1 MGGFTMKSR
10 LLKGI
15 SCLLACVMLLEATL
29 LYFTKDVYSNEN
41 VIALK
46 KEAVKWIEDSQNE
59 DGSWGKSLG
68 IYNTAE
74 VLKYTGKQNLSG
86 DVREKAVKYLDT
98 AYENNND
105 DLYRKNSI
113 NEITTEDKIKKIIKM
128 QNNDGSFS
136 VSDEYKGDIFDT
148 LLALEA
154 MLSSELMNKKSMEK
168 AVLFVLSNQKE
179 DGSFSYT
186 GKKDGGVYITAYAAF
201 ILKKYIS
208 ENGGKESEKLAL
220 NRANEYLVSKEN
232 EIIGN
237 DEESL
242 MNLLMITIA
251 LTEIDANRTLQRI
264 EKAGK
269 EIKQDGSL
277 NQDECLTAM
286 FVYAIDE
293 YLTFVRDES
302 VISGPQITGIA
313 INSDEN
319 ITAYTDIK
327 VVPEIIG
334 INDEKH
340 EVSVCMGNEST
351 AYVKGTETDDGY
363 VINTKNL
370 EPGEYYI
377 VTMVTD
383 KESGQVLAIK
393 RKQVEIS
400 EGIKIFK
407 SVLNY
412 SPKAVSVN
420 TKKEIKFKL
429 KAEMGTN
436 TDTDID
442 ININVENQNGENV
455 YKDNHSIEAGT
466 NTKYI
471 ECNDFSFISQANTA
485 DLYTVTVRYKNK
497 NTVIKTDRALIKVF
511 DEENENRIDIKYEA
525 DKDEINDDDTH
536 VNVKFNMQGIGLSEN
551 IKRRPMDIV
560 IILDNS
566 GSMRTEDWKNAEEGA
581 KIIVNYMQPED
592 RALIRYVN
600 RGNAETGF
608 SNDKEYLNEV
618 LSRGVWLWGGTPI
631 YSSINNS
638 INDLKN
644 SEYRDKVI
652 YLFSDGER
660 WGDSPEINV
669 KELKDLNITI
679 YSVFLEANASEE
691 SRVEAKKTMQYIADI
706 SDGVALSAPTNDEIA
721 ECVAK
726 LANDIFM
733 VAGKNI
739 ELKMKLNKDINPD
752 DIEFSNAPD
761 EIIKNDDGTNTL
773 LFKTG
778 YLSVGQDNNME
789 MKVPVTGIA
798 DDEIINLMDE
808 ITLSYTNENDEKVEL
823 KLDPLTVK
831 RKITTEI
838 VETEPETKQSTE
850 EAVDKKGIYAK
861 NVIPKESDEQGKAI
875 KGNVSVDNT
884 DMETGDTAKI
894 SYVIENKGQEK
905 ENGILKISAI
915 NIKNKNVTELENK
928 ETKIGQGDKI
938 TETIDTDT
946 SLLGEGNFLIIY
958 QFVTDDEVI
967 LLDEAGFKLTDHAYN
982 FKIQCTD
989 GGSIISET
997 NDAYKE
1003 GQSIS
1008 LEAKADDGYIF
1019 AGWECDYGAFSDRY
1033 DKSTMFTMPG
1043 NDVTV
1048 KAVFAK
1054 KKNMENHDNSISEYV
1069 TKDNSGENPGNEIT
1083 TQKAVKKDGN
1093 SNVKGR
1099 SEKSEKNSA
1108 TTKGK
1113 HEKNANISGKHKK
1126 WYGKNDS
1133 IKKNSDGIKTYN
1145 VDENNQNNKEIKS
1158 GSPVKTGDFETR
1170 KTIAALMIIQFIS
1183 IIVIIFMAGKKE
1195 KEEQ

>member
-1 MGGFTMKSR
+1 MKSR

-29 LYFTKDVYSNEN
+29 LYFSKDVYSNEN

-136 VSDEYKGDIFDT
+136 VSDEYKGDTFDT

-179 DGSFSYT
+179 DGSFSYN

-220 NRANEYLVSKEN
+220 NRANEYLISKES

-302 VISGPQITGIA
+302 VISGPQITGIV

-363 VINTKNL
+363 VINTKNM

-383 KESGQVLAIK
+383 KESGQVVAIK

-471 ECNDFSFISQANTA
+471 ECNDFSFMSQADTD

-536 VNVKFNMQGIGLSEN
+536 VNVKFNMQGIGLSET

-566 GSMRTEDWKNAEEGA
+566 GSMRTEDWNISEEGA

-706 SDGVALSAPTNDEIA
+706 SDGVALTAPTNDEIT

-778 YLSVGQDNNME
+778 YISVGQDNNME

-823 KLDPLTVK
+823 KLDPLTIK

-850 EAVDKKGIYAK
+850 EVDKKGIYAK

-967 LLDEAGFKLTDHAYN
+967 LMDEAGFKLTDHAYN

-1008 LEAKADDGYIF
+1008 LEAVADEGYIF

-1054 KKNMENHDNSISEYV
+1054 KKNMENHDNSISESV
-1069 TKDNSGENPGNEIT
+1069 TKDNSGEKPGNEIT
-1083 TQKAVKKDGN
+1083 TQKVVKKDGN

-1108 TTKGK
+1108 TTKEK

-1126 WYGKNDS
+1126 EYGKNDS

>member
-1 MGGFTMKSR
+1 
-10 LLKGI
+10 
-15 SCLLACVMLLEATL
+15 
-29 LYFTKDVYSNEN
+29 
-41 VIALK
+41 
-46 KEAVKWIEDSQNE
+46 
-59 DGSWGKSLG
+59 
-68 IYNTAE
+68 
-74 VLKYTGKQNLSG
+74 
-86 DVREKAVKYLDT
+86 
-98 AYENNND
+98 
-105 DLYRKNSI
+105 
-113 NEITTEDKIKKIIKM
+113 
-128 QNNDGSFS
+128 
-136 VSDEYKGDIFDT
+136 
-148 LLALEA
+148 
-154 MLSSELMNKKSMEK
+154 
-168 AVLFVLSNQKE
+168 
-179 DGSFSYT
+179 
-186 GKKDGGVYITAYAAF
+186 
-201 ILKKYIS
+201 
-208 ENGGKESEKLAL
+208 
-220 NRANEYLVSKEN
+220 
-232 EIIGN
+232 
-237 DEESL
+237 
-242 MNLLMITIA
+242 
-251 LTEIDANRTLQRI
+251 
-264 EKAGK
+264 
-269 EIKQDGSL
+269 
-277 NQDECLTAM
+277 M

-340 EVSVCMGNEST
+340 EVSVCMGNAST

-363 VINTKNL
+363 VINTKNMK
-370 EPGEYYI
+370 PGEYYI

-383 KESGQVLAIK
+383 KESGQVVAIK

-497 NTVIKTDRALIKVF
+497 NMVIKTDRALIKVF

-525 DKDEINDDDTH
+525 DKDEITDDDKY
-536 VNVKFNMQGIGLSEN
+536 VNVKFDMQGIGLSEN

-566 GSMRTEDWKNAEEGA
+566 RSMRTEDWKNAEEGA

-592 RALIRYVN
+592 RALIRYIN
-600 RGNAETGF
+600 KGNAITAF

-618 LSRGVWLWGGTPI
+618 LNRGVWLWGGTPI
-631 YSSINNS
+631 YGSINNS
-638 INDLKN
+638 INDFKN
-644 SEYRDKVI
+644 SENRDKVI

-660 WGDSPEINV
+660 SADSGTLNV
-669 KELKDLNITI
+669 KQITEQNITI
-679 YSVFLEANASEE
+679 YSVFLESNASES
-691 SRVEAKKTMQYIADI
+691 SRAEAKKTMQYIADI

-752 DIEFSNAPD
+752 DIEFSNAAD

-778 YLSVGQDNNME
+778 YISVGQDNNME

-823 KLDPLTVK
+823 KLDPLTIK

-850 EAVDKKGIYAK
+850 ETVDKKTTYAK
-861 NVIPKESDEQGKAI
+861 NILPKESEKQGKAI

-928 ETKIGQGDKI
+928 ETKIGQGEKI

-967 LLDEAGFKLTDHAYN
+967 LMDEAGFKLTDHAYN

-1008 LEAKADDGYIF
+1008 LEAVADEGYIF

-1048 KAVFAK
+1048 KAIFAK
-1054 KKNMENHDNSISEYV
+1054 KKNMENHDNSISESV
-1069 TKDNSGENPGNEIT
+1069 TKDNSGEKPGNEIT

-1108 TTKGK
+1108 TTKEK

-1126 WYGKNDS
+1126 EYGKNDS

>member
-29 LYFTKDVYSNEN
+29 LYFSKDVYSNEN

-136 VSDEYKGDIFDT
+136 VSDEYKGDTFDT

-179 DGSFSYT
+179 DGSFSYN

-220 NRANEYLVSKEN
+220 NRANEYLISKES

-302 VISGPQITGIA
+302 VISGPQITGIV

-363 VINTKNL
+363 VINTKNM

-383 KESGQVLAIK
+383 KESGQVVAIK

-471 ECNDFSFISQANTA
+471 ECNDFSFMSQADTD

-536 VNVKFNMQGIGLSEN
+536 VNVKFNMQGIGLSET

-566 GSMRTEDWKNAEEGA
+566 GSMRTEDWNISEEGA

-706 SDGVALSAPTNDEIA
+706 SDGVALSAPTNDEIT

-773 LFKTG
+773 LFKQG
-778 YLSVGQDNNME
+778 YLSVGQDNNIE

-831 RKITTEI
+831 RRITTEI

-928 ETKIGQGDKI
+928 ETKIGQGEKI

-967 LLDEAGFKLTDHAYN
+967 LMDEAGFKLTDHAYN
-982 FKIQCTD
+982 FKIQCSD
-989 GGSIISET
+989 GGSVVSKFMET
-997 NDAYKE
+997 YKE
-1003 GQSIS
+1003 GQTIS
-1008 LEAKADDGYIF
+1008 LKAKADDGYIF

-1054 KKNMENHDNSISEYV
+1054 KKNMENHDNSISESV
-1069 TKDNSGENPGNEIT
+1069 TKDNSGEKPGNEIT

-1108 TTKGK
+1108 TTKEE

-1126 WYGKNDS
+1126 EYGKNDS

>member
-1 MGGFTMKSR
+1 MKSR

-46 KEAVKWIEDSQNE
+46 KETVKWIEDSQNE

-86 DVREKAVKYLDT
+86 DVREKAVRYLDT

-113 NEITTEDKIKKIIKM
+113 NEITTEDKIKEIIKM

-220 NRANEYLVSKEN
+220 NRANEYLISKES

-264 EKAGK
+264 EKVGK

-302 VISGPQITGIA
+302 VISGPQITGIV

-363 VINTKNL
+363 VINTKNM

-383 KESGQVLAIK
+383 KESGQVVAIK

-471 ECNDFSFISQANTA
+471 ECNDFSFMSQADTD

-536 VNVKFNMQGIGLSEN
+536 VNVKFNMQGIGLSET

-566 GSMRTEDWKNAEEGA
+566 GSMRTEDWNISEEGA

-691 SRVEAKKTMQYIADI
+691 SRAEAKKTMQYIADI
-706 SDGVALSAPTNDEIA
+706 SDGVALTAPTNDEIT

-778 YLSVGQDNNME
+778 YISVGQDNNME

-823 KLDPLTVK
+823 KLDPLTIK

-850 EAVDKKGIYAK
+850 ETVDKKTTYAK
-861 NVIPKESDEQGKAI
+861 NILPKESEKQGKAI

-928 ETKIGQGDKI
+928 ETKIGQGEKI

-967 LLDEAGFKLTDHAYN
+967 LMDEAGFKLTDHAYN
-982 FKIQCTD
+982 FKIQCSD
-989 GGSIISET
+989 GGSVVSKFMET
-997 NDAYKE
+997 YKE
-1003 GQSIS
+1003 GQTIS
-1008 LEAKADDGYIF
+1008 LKAKADDGYIF

-1054 KKNMENHDNSISEYV
+1054 KKNMENHDNSISESV
-1069 TKDNSGENPGNEIT
+1069 TKDNSGEKPGNEIT
-1083 TQKAVKKDGN
+1083 TQKVVKKDGN

-1108 TTKGK
+1108 TTKEK

-1126 WYGKNDS
+1126 EYGKNDS

-1158 GSPVKTGDFETR
+1158 GSPVKTGDFEKR

>member
-1 MGGFTMKSR
+1 
-10 LLKGI
+10 
-15 SCLLACVMLLEATL
+15 
-29 LYFTKDVYSNEN
+29 
-41 VIALK
+41 
-46 KEAVKWIEDSQNE
+46 
-59 DGSWGKSLG
+59 
-68 IYNTAE
+68 
-74 VLKYTGKQNLSG
+74 
-86 DVREKAVKYLDT
+86 
-98 AYENNND
+98 
-105 DLYRKNSI
+105 
-113 NEITTEDKIKKIIKM
+113 
-128 QNNDGSFS
+128 
-136 VSDEYKGDIFDT
+136 
-148 LLALEA
+148 
-154 MLSSELMNKKSMEK
+154 
-168 AVLFVLSNQKE
+168 
-179 DGSFSYT
+179 
-186 GKKDGGVYITAYAAF
+186 
-201 ILKKYIS
+201 
-208 ENGGKESEKLAL
+208 
-220 NRANEYLVSKEN
+220 
-232 EIIGN
+232 
-237 DEESL
+237 

-363 VINTKNL
+363 VINTKNM

-412 SPKAVSVN
+412 SPKSVSVN

-429 KAEMGTN
+429 RAETGINTN
-436 TDTDID
+436 TDID

-455 YKDNHSIEAGT
+455 YEDNRNIDADA

-471 ECNDFSFISQANTA
+471 ECNDFSFMSQADTD

-525 DKDEINDDDTH
+525 DKDEITDDDKY
-536 VNVKFNMQGIGLSEN
+536 VNVKFDMQGIGLSEN

-773 LFKTG
+773 LFKQG

-928 ETKIGQGDKI
+928 EVEIGQGEKI

-967 LLDEAGFKLTDHAYN
+967 LMDEAGFKLTDHAYN
-982 FKIQCTD
+982 FKIQCSD
-989 GGSIISET
+989 GGSVVSKFMET
-997 NDAYKE
+997 YKE
-1003 GQSIS
+1003 GQTIS
-1008 LEAKADDGYIF
+1008 LKAKADDGYIF

-1054 KKNMENHDNSISEYV
+1054 KKNMENHDNSISESV
-1069 TKDNSGENPGNEIT
+1069 TKDNSGEKPGNEIT

-1108 TTKGK
+1108 STKEK

-1126 WYGKNDS
+1126 EYGKNDS

>member
-1 MGGFTMKSR
+1 MKSR

-113 NEITTEDKIKKIIKM
+113 NEITTEDKIKEIIKM

-136 VSDEYKGDIFDT
+136 VSDEYKGDTFDT

-363 VINTKNL
+363 VINTKNM

-383 KESGQVLAIK
+383 KESGQVVAIK

-420 TKKEIKFKL
+420 TK
-429 KAEMGTN
+429 
-436 TDTDID
+436 
-442 ININVENQNGENV
+442 
-455 YKDNHSIEAGT
+455 
-466 NTKYI
+466 YI
-471 ECNDFSFISQANTA
+471 ECNDFSFMSQADTD

-525 DKDEINDDDTH
+525 DKDEITDDDKY
-536 VNVKFNMQGIGLSEN
+536 VNVKFDMQGIGLSEN

-778 YLSVGQDNNME
+778 YISVGQDNNME
-789 MKVPVTGIA
+789 MKMPVSVSGNE
-798 DDEIINLMDE
+798 EIINLMDE

-823 KLDPLTVK
+823 KLDPLTIK

-850 EAVDKKGIYAK
+850 ETVDKKTTYAK
-861 NVIPKESDEQGKAI
+861 NILPKESDEQGKAI

-928 ETKIGQGDKI
+928 ETKIGQGEKI

-967 LLDEAGFKLTDHAYN
+967 LMDEAGFKLTDHAYN
-982 FKIQCTD
+982 FKIQCSD
-989 GGSIISET
+989 GGSVVSKFMET
-997 NDAYKE
+997 YKE
-1003 GQSIS
+1003 GQTIS
-1008 LEAKADDGYIF
+1008 LKAKADDGYIF

-1054 KKNMENHDNSISEYV
+1054 KKNMENHDNSISESV
-1069 TKDNSGENPGNEIT
+1069 TKDNSGEKPGNEIT
-1083 TQKAVKKDGN
+1083 TQKVVKKDGN

-1108 TTKGK
+1108 TTKEK

-1126 WYGKNDS
+1126 EYGKNDS

>member
-1 MGGFTMKSR
+1 
-10 LLKGI
+10 
-15 SCLLACVMLLEATL
+15 
-29 LYFTKDVYSNEN
+29 
-41 VIALK
+41 
-46 KEAVKWIEDSQNE
+46 
-59 DGSWGKSLG
+59 
-68 IYNTAE
+68 
-74 VLKYTGKQNLSG
+74 
-86 DVREKAVKYLDT
+86 
-98 AYENNND
+98 
-105 DLYRKNSI
+105 
-113 NEITTEDKIKKIIKM
+113 
-128 QNNDGSFS
+128 
-136 VSDEYKGDIFDT
+136 
-148 LLALEA
+148 
-154 MLSSELMNKKSMEK
+154 
-168 AVLFVLSNQKE
+168 
-179 DGSFSYT
+179 
-186 GKKDGGVYITAYAAF
+186 
-201 ILKKYIS
+201 
-208 ENGGKESEKLAL
+208 
-220 NRANEYLVSKEN
+220 
-232 EIIGN
+232 
-237 DEESL
+237 
-242 MNLLMITIA
+242 
-251 LTEIDANRTLQRI
+251 
-264 EKAGK
+264 
-269 EIKQDGSL
+269 
-277 NQDECLTAM
+277 
-286 FVYAIDE
+286 
-293 YLTFVRDES
+293 
-302 VISGPQITGIA
+302 
-313 INSDEN
+313 
-319 ITAYTDIK
+319 
-327 VVPEIIG
+327 
-334 INDEKH
+334 
-340 EVSVCMGNEST
+340 
-351 AYVKGTETDDGY
+351 
-363 VINTKNL
+363 
-370 EPGEYYI
+370 
-377 VTMVTD
+377 
-383 KESGQVLAIK
+383 
-393 RKQVEIS
+393 
-400 EGIKIFK
+400 
-407 SVLNY
+407 
-412 SPKAVSVN
+412 
-420 TKKEIKFKL
+420 
-429 KAEMGTN
+429 
-436 TDTDID
+436 
-442 ININVENQNGENV
+442 
-455 YKDNHSIEAGT
+455 
-466 NTKYI
+466 
-471 ECNDFSFISQANTA
+471 
-485 DLYTVTVRYKNK
+485 
-497 NTVIKTDRALIKVF
+497 
-511 DEENENRIDIKYEA
+511 
-525 DKDEINDDDTH
+525 
-536 VNVKFNMQGIGLSEN
+536 
-551 IKRRPMDIV
+551 
-560 IILDNS
+560 
-566 GSMRTEDWKNAEEGA
+566 
-581 KIIVNYMQPED
+581 
-592 RALIRYVN
+592 
-600 RGNAETGF
+600 
-608 SNDKEYLNEV
+608 
-618 LSRGVWLWGGTPI
+618 
-631 YSSINNS
+631 
-638 INDLKN
+638 
-644 SEYRDKVI
+644 
-652 YLFSDGER
+652 
-660 WGDSPEINV
+660 
-669 KELKDLNITI
+669 
-679 YSVFLEANASEE
+679 
-691 SRVEAKKTMQYIADI
+691 MQYIADI
-706 SDGVALSAPTNDEIA
+706 SDGVALTAPTNDEIT

-778 YLSVGQDNNME
+778 YISVGQDNNME

-823 KLDPLTVK
+823 KLDPLTIK

-850 EAVDKKGIYAK
+850 ETVDKKATYAK
-861 NVIPKESDEQGKAI
+861 NILPKESEKQGKAI

-967 LLDEAGFKLTDHAYN
+967 LMDEAGFKLTDHAYN

-1008 LEAKADDGYIF
+1008 LEAVADEGYIF

-1048 KAVFAK
+1048 KAIFAK

-1069 TKDNSGENPGNEIT
+1069 TKDNSGEKPDNEIT

-1126 WYGKNDS
+1126 GYGKNDS

>member
-1 MGGFTMKSR
+1 MK
-10 LLKGI
+10 
-15 SCLLACVMLLEATL
+15 
-29 LYFTKDVYSNEN
+29 
-41 VIALK
+41 
-46 KEAVKWIEDSQNE
+46 
-59 DGSWGKSLG
+59 
-68 IYNTAE
+68 
-74 VLKYTGKQNLSG
+74 
-86 DVREKAVKYLDT
+86 
-98 AYENNND
+98 
-105 DLYRKNSI
+105 
-113 NEITTEDKIKKIIKM
+113 
-128 QNNDGSFS
+128 
-136 VSDEYKGDIFDT
+136 
-148 LLALEA
+148 
-154 MLSSELMNKKSMEK
+154 
-168 AVLFVLSNQKE
+168 
-179 DGSFSYT
+179 
-186 GKKDGGVYITAYAAF
+186 
-201 ILKKYIS
+201 
-208 ENGGKESEKLAL
+208 
-220 NRANEYLVSKEN
+220 
-232 EIIGN
+232 
-237 DEESL
+237 
-242 MNLLMITIA
+242 
-251 LTEIDANRTLQRI
+251 
-264 EKAGK
+264 
-269 EIKQDGSL
+269 
-277 NQDECLTAM
+277 
-286 FVYAIDE
+286 
-293 YLTFVRDES
+293 
-302 VISGPQITGIA
+302 
-313 INSDEN
+313 
-319 ITAYTDIK
+319 
-327 VVPEIIG
+327 
-334 INDEKH
+334 
-340 EVSVCMGNEST
+340 
-351 AYVKGTETDDGY
+351 
-363 VINTKNL
+363 
-370 EPGEYYI
+370 PGEYYI

-455 YKDNHSIEAGT
+455 YKDNRNIDADA

-471 ECNDFSFISQANTA
+471 ECNDFSFMSQADTD

-525 DKDEINDDDTH
+525 DKDEITDDDKY
-536 VNVKFNMQGIGLSEN
+536 VNVKFDMQGIGLSEN

-592 RALIRYVN
+592 RALIRYIN
-600 RGNAETGF
+600 KGNAITAF

-618 LSRGVWLWGGTPI
+618 LNRGVWLWGGTPI
-631 YSSINNS
+631 YGSINNS
-638 INDLKN
+638 INDFKN
-644 SEYRDKVI
+644 SENRDKVI

-660 WGDSPEINV
+660 SADSGTLNV
-669 KELKDLNITI
+669 KQITEQNITI
-679 YSVFLEANASEE
+679 YSVFLESNASES
-691 SRVEAKKTMQYIADI
+691 SRAEAKKTMQYIADI

-752 DIEFSNAPD
+752 DIEFSNAAD

-823 KLDPLTVK
+823 KLDPLTIK

-850 EAVDKKGIYAK
+850 ETVDKKTTYAK
-861 NVIPKESDEQGKAI
+861 NILPKESEKQGKAI

-967 LLDEAGFKLTDHAYN
+967 LMDEAGFKLTDHAYN

-1048 KAVFAK
+1048 KAIFAK
-1054 KKNMENHDNSISEYV
+1054 KKNMENHDNSISESV
-1069 TKDNSGENPGNEIT
+1069 TKDNSGEKPGNEIT

-1108 TTKGK
+1108 TTKEK

-1126 WYGKNDS
+1126 EYGKNDS

>member
-1 MGGFTMKSR
+1 MKSR

-113 NEITTEDKIKKIIKM
+113 NEITTEDKIKEIIKM

-363 VINTKNL
+363 VINTKNM

-383 KESGQVLAIK
+383 KESGQVVAIK

-420 TKKEIKFKL
+420 TK
-429 KAEMGTN
+429 
-436 TDTDID
+436 
-442 ININVENQNGENV
+442 
-455 YKDNHSIEAGT
+455 
-466 NTKYI
+466 YI
-471 ECNDFSFISQANTA
+471 ECNDFSFMSQADTD

-511 DEENENRIDIKYEA
+511 DEENENRIDIKYEV
-525 DKDEINDDDTH
+525 DKDEITDDDKY
-536 VNVKFNMQGIGLSEN
+536 VNVKFDMQGIGLSEN

-761 EIIKNDDGTNTL
+761 E
-773 LFKTG
+773 
-778 YLSVGQDNNME
+778 
-789 MKVPVTGIA
+789 
-798 DDEIINLMDE
+798 
-808 ITLSYTNENDEKVEL
+808 
-823 KLDPLTVK
+823 
-831 RKITTEI
+831 
-838 VETEPETKQSTE
+838 
-850 EAVDKKGIYAK
+850 
-861 NVIPKESDEQGKAI
+861 
-875 KGNVSVDNT
+875 
-884 DMETGDTAKI
+884 
-894 SYVIENKGQEK
+894 
-905 ENGILKISAI
+905 
-915 NIKNKNVTELENK
+915 
-928 ETKIGQGDKI
+928 
-938 TETIDTDT
+938 
-946 SLLGEGNFLIIY
+946 
-958 QFVTDDEVI
+958 
-967 LLDEAGFKLTDHAYN
+967 
-982 FKIQCTD
+982 
-989 GGSIISET
+989 
-997 NDAYKE
+997 
-1003 GQSIS
+1003 
-1008 LEAKADDGYIF
+1008 
-1019 AGWECDYGAFSDRY
+1019 
-1033 DKSTMFTMPG
+1033 
-1043 NDVTV
+1043 
-1048 KAVFAK
+1048 K
-1054 KKNMENHDNSISEYV
+1054 KKMMMAQIHSYL
-1069 TKDNSGENPGNEIT
+1069 
-1083 TQKAVKKDGN
+1083 
-1093 SNVKGR
+1093 R
-1099 SEKSEKNSA
+1099 RA
-1108 TTKGK
+1108 T
-1113 HEKNANISGKHKK
+1113 
-1126 WYGKNDS
+1126 
-1133 IKKNSDGIKTYN
+1133 
-1145 VDENNQNNKEIKS
+1145 
-1158 GSPVKTGDFETR
+1158 
-1170 KTIAALMIIQFIS
+1170 
-1183 IIVIIFMAGKKE
+1183 
-1195 KEEQ
+1195 

>member
-1 MGGFTMKSR
+1 
-10 LLKGI
+10 
-15 SCLLACVMLLEATL
+15 
-29 LYFTKDVYSNEN
+29 
-41 VIALK
+41 
-46 KEAVKWIEDSQNE
+46 
-59 DGSWGKSLG
+59 
-68 IYNTAE
+68 
-74 VLKYTGKQNLSG
+74 
-86 DVREKAVKYLDT
+86 
-98 AYENNND
+98 
-105 DLYRKNSI
+105 
-113 NEITTEDKIKKIIKM
+113 M

-363 VINTKNL
+363 VINTKNM

-383 KESGQVLAIK
+383 KESGQVVAIK

-420 TKKEIKFKL
+420 TK
-429 KAEMGTN
+429 
-436 TDTDID
+436 
-442 ININVENQNGENV
+442 
-455 YKDNHSIEAGT
+455 
-466 NTKYI
+466 YI
-471 ECNDFSFISQANTA
+471 ECNDFSFMSQADTD

-525 DKDEINDDDTH
+525 DKDEITDDDKY
-536 VNVKFNMQGIGLSEN
+536 VNVKFDMQGIGLSEN

-778 YLSVGQDNNME
+778 YISVGQDNNME
-789 MKVPVTGIA
+789 MKMPVSVSGNE
-798 DDEIINLMDE
+798 EIINLMDE

-823 KLDPLTVK
+823 KLDPLTIK

-850 EAVDKKGIYAK
+850 ETVDKKTTYAK
-861 NVIPKESDEQGKAI
+861 NILPKESDEQGKAI

-928 ETKIGQGDKI
+928 ETKIGQGEKI

-967 LLDEAGFKLTDHAYN
+967 LMDEAGFKLTDHAYN
-982 FKIQCTD
+982 FKIQCSD
-989 GGSIISET
+989 GGSVVSKFMET
-997 NDAYKE
+997 YKE
-1003 GQSIS
+1003 GQTIS
-1008 LEAKADDGYIF
+1008 LKAKADDGYIF

-1054 KKNMENHDNSISEYV
+1054 KKNMENHDNSISESV
-1069 TKDNSGENPGNEIT
+1069 TKDNSGEKPGNEIT
-1083 TQKAVKKDGN
+1083 TQKVVKKDGN

-1108 TTKGK
+1108 TTKEK

-1126 WYGKNDS
+1126 EYGKNDS

>member
-1 MGGFTMKSR
+1 MKSR

-113 NEITTEDKIKKIIKM
+113 NEITTEDKIKEIIKM

-186 GKKDGGVYITAYAAF
+186 GKKDGGVYITAYADF

-363 VINTKNL
+363 VINTKNM

-383 KESGQVLAIK
+383 KESGQVVAIK

-420 TKKEIKFKL
+420 TK
-429 KAEMGTN
+429 
-436 TDTDID
+436 
-442 ININVENQNGENV
+442 
-455 YKDNHSIEAGT
+455 
-466 NTKYI
+466 YI
-471 ECNDFSFISQANTA
+471 ECNDFSFMSQADTD

-525 DKDEINDDDTH
+525 DKDEITDDDKY
-536 VNVKFNMQGIGLSEN
+536 VNVKFDMQGIGLSEN

-778 YLSVGQDNNME
+778 YISVGQDNNME
-789 MKVPVTGIA
+789 MKMPVSVSGNE
-798 DDEIINLMDE
+798 EIINLMDE

-823 KLDPLTVK
+823 KLDPLTIK

-850 EAVDKKGIYAK
+850 ETVDKKTTYAK
-861 NVIPKESDEQGKAI
+861 NILPKESDEQGKAI

-928 ETKIGQGDKI
+928 ETKIGQGEKI

-967 LLDEAGFKLTDHAYN
+967 LMDEAGFKLTDHAYN
-982 FKIQCTD
+982 FKIQCSD
-989 GGSIISET
+989 GGSVVSKFMET
-997 NDAYKE
+997 YKE
-1003 GQSIS
+1003 GQTIS
-1008 LEAKADDGYIF
+1008 LKAKADDGYIF

-1054 KKNMENHDNSISEYV
+1054 KKNMENHDNSISESV
-1069 TKDNSGENPGNEIT
+1069 TKDNSGEKPGNEIT
-1083 TQKAVKKDGN
+1083 TQKVVKKDGN

-1108 TTKGK
+1108 TTKEK

-1126 WYGKNDS
+1126 EYGKNDS

>member
-113 NEITTEDKIKKIIKM
+113 NEITTEDKIKEIIKM

-363 VINTKNL
+363 VINTKNM

-383 KESGQVLAIK
+383 KESGQVVAIK

-420 TKKEIKFKL
+420 TK
-429 KAEMGTN
+429 
-436 TDTDID
+436 
-442 ININVENQNGENV
+442 
-455 YKDNHSIEAGT
+455 
-466 NTKYI
+466 YI
-471 ECNDFSFISQANTA
+471 ECNDFSFMSQADTD

-525 DKDEINDDDTH
+525 DKDEITDDDKY
-536 VNVKFNMQGIGLSEN
+536 VNVKFDMQGIGLSEN

-631 YSSINNS
+631 YSTINNS

-778 YLSVGQDNNME
+778 YISVGQDNNME
-789 MKVPVTGIA
+789 MKMPVSVSGNE
-798 DDEIINLMDE
+798 EIINLMDE

-823 KLDPLTVK
+823 KLDPLTIK

-850 EAVDKKGIYAK
+850 ETVDKKTTYAK
-861 NVIPKESDEQGKAI
+861 NILPKESDEQGKAI

-928 ETKIGQGDKI
+928 ETKIGQGEKI

-967 LLDEAGFKLTDHAYN
+967 LMDEAGFKLTDHAYN
-982 FKIQCTD
+982 FKIQCSD
-989 GGSIISET
+989 GGSVVSKFMET
-997 NDAYKE
+997 YKE
-1003 GQSIS
+1003 GQTIS
-1008 LEAKADDGYIF
+1008 LKAKADDGYIF

-1054 KKNMENHDNSISEYV
+1054 KKNMENHDNSISESV
-1069 TKDNSGENPGNEIT
+1069 TKDNSGEKPGNEIT
-1083 TQKAVKKDGN
+1083 TQKVVKKDGN

-1108 TTKGK
+1108 TTKEK

-1126 WYGKNDS
+1126 EYGKNDS

>member
-1 MGGFTMKSR
+1 MKSR

>member
-1 MGGFTMKSR
+1 MKSR

-46 KEAVKWIEDSQNE
+46 KETVKWIEDSQNE

-86 DVREKAVKYLDT
+86 DVREKAVRYLDT

-113 NEITTEDKIKKIIKM
+113 NEITTEDKIKEIIKM

-220 NRANEYLVSKEN
+220 NRANEYLISKES

-264 EKAGK
+264 EKVGK

-302 VISGPQITGIA
+302 VISGPQITGIV

-363 VINTKNL
+363 VINTKNM

-383 KESGQVLAIK
+383 KESGQVVAIK

-471 ECNDFSFISQANTA
+471 ECNDFSFMSQADTD

-536 VNVKFNMQGIGLSEN
+536 VNVKFNMQGIGLSET

-566 GSMRTEDWKNAEEGA
+566 GSMRTEDWNISEEGA

-706 SDGVALSAPTNDEIA
+706 SDGVALTAPTNDEIT

-778 YLSVGQDNNME
+778 YISVGQDNNME

-823 KLDPLTVK
+823 KLDPLTIK

-850 EAVDKKGIYAK
+850 EVDKKGIYAK

-967 LLDEAGFKLTDHAYN
+967 LMDEAGFKLTDHAYN

-989 GGSIISET
+989 GESIISET

-1008 LEAKADDGYIF
+1008 LEAVADEGYIF

-1054 KKNMENHDNSISEYV
+1054 KKNMENHDNSISESV
-1069 TKDNSGENPGNEIT
+1069 TKDNSGEKPGNEIT
-1083 TQKAVKKDGN
+1083 TQKVVKKDGN

-1108 TTKGK
+1108 TTKEK

-1126 WYGKNDS
+1126 EYGKNDS

>member
-1 MGGFTMKSR
+1 MKSR

-29 LYFTKDVYSNEN
+29 LYFSKDVYSNEN

-136 VSDEYKGDIFDT
+136 VSDEYKGDTFDT

-179 DGSFSYT
+179 DGSFSYN

-220 NRANEYLVSKEN
+220 NRANEYLISKES

-302 VISGPQITGIA
+302 VISGPQLTGIV

-363 VINTKNL
+363 VINTKNM

-383 KESGQVLAIK
+383 KESGQVVAIK

-471 ECNDFSFISQANTA
+471 ECNDFSFMSQADTD

-536 VNVKFNMQGIGLSEN
+536 VNVKFNMQRIGLSET

-566 GSMRTEDWKNAEEGA
+566 GSMRTEDWNISEEGA

-706 SDGVALSAPTNDEIA
+706 SDGVALSAPTNDEIT

-773 LFKTG
+773 LFKQG
-778 YLSVGQDNNME
+778 YLSVGQDNNIE

-831 RKITTEI
+831 RRITTEI

-928 ETKIGQGDKI
+928 ETKIGQGEKI

-967 LLDEAGFKLTDHAYN
+967 LMDEAGFKLTDHAYN
-982 FKIQCTD
+982 FKIQCSD
-989 GGSIISET
+989 GGSVVSKFMET
-997 NDAYKE
+997 YKE
-1003 GQSIS
+1003 GQTIS
-1008 LEAKADDGYIF
+1008 LKAKADDGYIF

-1054 KKNMENHDNSISEYV
+1054 KKNMENHDNSISESV
-1069 TKDNSGENPGNEIT
+1069 TKDNSGEKPGNEIT
-1083 TQKAVKKDGN
+1083 TQKVVKKDGN

-1108 TTKGK
+1108 TTKEK

-1126 WYGKNDS
+1126 EYGKNDS

>member
-1 MGGFTMKSR
+1 MKSR

-46 KEAVKWIEDSQNE
+46 KETVKWIEDSQNE

-86 DVREKAVKYLDT
+86 DVREKAVRYLDT

-113 NEITTEDKIKKIIKM
+113 NEITTEDKIKEIIKM

-220 NRANEYLVSKEN
+220 NRANEYLISKES

-264 EKAGK
+264 EKVGK

-302 VISGPQITGIA
+302 VISGPQITGIV

-363 VINTKNL
+363 VINTKNM

-383 KESGQVLAIK
+383 KKSGQVVAIK

-471 ECNDFSFISQANTA
+471 ECNDFSFMSQADTD

-536 VNVKFNMQGIGLSEN
+536 VNVKFNMQGIGLSET

-566 GSMRTEDWKNAEEGA
+566 GSMRTEDWNISEEGA

-706 SDGVALSAPTNDEIA
+706 SDGVALTAPTNDEIT

-778 YLSVGQDNNME
+778 YISVGQDNNME

-823 KLDPLTVK
+823 KLDPLTIK

-850 EAVDKKGIYAK
+850 EVDKKGIYAK

-967 LLDEAGFKLTDHAYN
+967 LMDEAGFKLTDHAYN

-1008 LEAKADDGYIF
+1008 LEAVADEGYIF

-1054 KKNMENHDNSISEYV
+1054 KKNMENHDNSISESV
-1069 TKDNSGENPGNEIT
+1069 TKDNSGEKPGNEIT
-1083 TQKAVKKDGN
+1083 TQKVVKKDGN

-1108 TTKGK
+1108 TTKEK

-1126 WYGKNDS
+1126 EYGKNDS

>member
-29 LYFTKDVYSNEN
+29 LYFSKDVYSNEN

-136 VSDEYKGDIFDT
+136 VSDEYKGDTFDT

-179 DGSFSYT
+179 DGSFSYN

-220 NRANEYLVSKEN
+220 NRANEYLISKES

-302 VISGPQITGIA
+302 VISGPQITGIV

-363 VINTKNL
+363 VINTKNM

-383 KESGQVLAIK
+383 KESGQVVAIK

-471 ECNDFSFISQANTA
+471 ECNDFSFMSQADTD

-536 VNVKFNMQGIGLSEN
+536 VNVKFNMQGIGLSET

-566 GSMRTEDWKNAEEGA
+566 GSMRTEDWNISEEGA

-706 SDGVALSAPTNDEIA
+706 SDGVALSAPTNDEIT

-773 LFKTG
+773 LFKQG
-778 YLSVGQDNNME
+778 YLSVGQDNNIE

-831 RKITTEI
+831 RRITTEI

-928 ETKIGQGDKI
+928 ETKIGQGEKI

-967 LLDEAGFKLTDHAYN
+967 LMDEAGFKLTDHAYN
-982 FKIQCTD
+982 FKIQCSD
-989 GGSIISET
+989 GGSVVSKFMET
-997 NDAYKE
+997 YKE
-1003 GQSIS
+1003 GQTIS
-1008 LEAKADDGYIF
+1008 LKAKADDGYIF

-1069 TKDNSGENPGNEIT
+1069 TKDNSGEKPGNEIT

-1126 WYGKNDS
+1126 GYGKNDS

>member
-1 MGGFTMKSR
+1 
-10 LLKGI
+10 
-15 SCLLACVMLLEATL
+15 
-29 LYFTKDVYSNEN
+29 
-41 VIALK
+41 
-46 KEAVKWIEDSQNE
+46 
-59 DGSWGKSLG
+59 
-68 IYNTAE
+68 
-74 VLKYTGKQNLSG
+74 
-86 DVREKAVKYLDT
+86 
-98 AYENNND
+98 
-105 DLYRKNSI
+105 
-113 NEITTEDKIKKIIKM
+113 M

-136 VSDEYKGDIFDT
+136 VSDEYKGDTFDT

-220 NRANEYLVSKEN
+220 NRANEYLISKES

-264 EKAGK
+264 EKVGK

-302 VISGPQITGIA
+302 VISGPQITGIV

-363 VINTKNL
+363 VINTKNM

-383 KESGQVLAIK
+383 KESGQVVAIK

-497 NTVIKTDRALIKVF
+497 NMVIKTDRALIKVF

-525 DKDEINDDDTH
+525 DKDEITDDDKY
-536 VNVKFNMQGIGLSEN
+536 VNVKFDMQGIGLSEN

-566 GSMRTEDWKNAEEGA
+566 RSMRTEDWKNAEEGA

-592 RALIRYVN
+592 RALIRYIN
-600 RGNAETGF
+600 KGNAITAF

-618 LSRGVWLWGGTPI
+618 LNRGVWLWGGTPI
-631 YSSINNS
+631 YGSINNS
-638 INDLKN
+638 INDFKN
-644 SEYRDKVI
+644 SENRDKVI

-660 WGDSPEINV
+660 SADSGTLNV
-669 KELKDLNITI
+669 KQITEQNITI
-679 YSVFLEANASEE
+679 YSVFLESNASES
-691 SRVEAKKTMQYIADI
+691 SRAEAKKTMQYIADI

-752 DIEFSNAPD
+752 DIEFSNAAD

-778 YLSVGQDNNME
+778 YISVGQDNNME
-789 MKVPVTGIA
+789 MKMPVSVSGNE
-798 DDEIINLMDE
+798 EIINLMDE

-823 KLDPLTVK
+823 KLDPLTIK

-850 EAVDKKGIYAK
+850 EVDKKGIYAK

-958 QFVTDDEVI
+958 QFVTDDEVF
-967 LLDEAGFKLTDHAYN
+967 LMDEAGFKLTDHAYN

-1008 LEAKADDGYIF
+1008 LEAVADEGYIF

-1048 KAVFAK
+1048 KAIFAK

-1069 TKDNSGENPGNEIT
+1069 TKDNSGEKPGNEIT

-1126 WYGKNDS
+1126 GYGKNDS

>member
-113 NEITTEDKIKKIIKM
+113 NEITTEDKIKEIIKM

-237 DEESL
+237 NEESL

-264 EKAGK
+264 EKVGK

-302 VISGPQITGIA
+302 VISGPQITGIV

-363 VINTKNL
+363 VINTKNM

-377 VTMVTD
+377 VTIVTD
-383 KESGQVLAIK
+383 KESGQVVAIK

-412 SPKAVSVN
+412 SPKSVSVN

-429 KAEMGTN
+429 RAETGINTN
-436 TDTDID
+436 TDID

-455 YKDNHSIEAGT
+455 YEDNRNIDADA

-471 ECNDFSFISQANTA
+471 ECNDFSFMSQADTD

-536 VNVKFNMQGIGLSEN
+536 VNVKFNMQGIGLSET

-566 GSMRTEDWKNAEEGA
+566 GSMRTEDWNISEEGA

-773 LFKTG
+773 LFKQG

-928 ETKIGQGDKI
+928 EVEIGQGDKI
-938 TETIDTDT
+938 TEIIDTDT

-967 LLDEAGFKLTDHAYN
+967 LMDEAGFKLTDHAYN

-1008 LEAKADDGYIF
+1008 LEAVADEGYIF

-1048 KAVFAK
+1048 KAIFAK

-1069 TKDNSGENPGNEIT
+1069 TKDNSGEKPGNEIT

-1126 WYGKNDS
+1126 GYGKNDS

>member
-1 MGGFTMKSR
+1 
-10 LLKGI
+10 
-15 SCLLACVMLLEATL
+15 
-29 LYFTKDVYSNEN
+29 
-41 VIALK
+41 
-46 KEAVKWIEDSQNE
+46 
-59 DGSWGKSLG
+59 
-68 IYNTAE
+68 
-74 VLKYTGKQNLSG
+74 
-86 DVREKAVKYLDT
+86 
-98 AYENNND
+98 
-105 DLYRKNSI
+105 
-113 NEITTEDKIKKIIKM
+113 
-128 QNNDGSFS
+128 
-136 VSDEYKGDIFDT
+136 
-148 LLALEA
+148 
-154 MLSSELMNKKSMEK
+154 
-168 AVLFVLSNQKE
+168 
-179 DGSFSYT
+179 
-186 GKKDGGVYITAYAAF
+186 
-201 ILKKYIS
+201 
-208 ENGGKESEKLAL
+208 
-220 NRANEYLVSKEN
+220 
-232 EIIGN
+232 
-237 DEESL
+237 

-363 VINTKNL
+363 VINTKNM

-412 SPKAVSVN
+412 SPKSVSVN

-429 KAEMGTN
+429 RAETGINTN
-436 TDTDID
+436 TDID

-455 YKDNHSIEAGT
+455 YEDNRNIDADA

-471 ECNDFSFISQANTA
+471 ECNDFSFMSQADTD

-525 DKDEINDDDTH
+525 DKDEITDDDKY
-536 VNVKFNMQGIGLSEN
+536 VNVKFDMQGIGLSEN

-706 SDGVALSAPTNDEIA
+706 SDGVALSAPTNDEIT

-773 LFKTG
+773 LFKQG
-778 YLSVGQDNNME
+778 YLSVGQDNNIE

-831 RKITTEI
+831 RRITTEI

-928 ETKIGQGDKI
+928 ETKIGQGEKI

-967 LLDEAGFKLTDHAYN
+967 LMDEAGFKLTDHAYN
-982 FKIQCTD
+982 FKIQCSD
-989 GGSIISET
+989 GGSVVSKFMET
-997 NDAYKE
+997 YKE
-1003 GQSIS
+1003 GQTIS
-1008 LEAKADDGYIF
+1008 LKAKADDGYIF

-1054 KKNMENHDNSISEYV
+1054 KKNMENHDNSISESV
-1069 TKDNSGENPGNEIT
+1069 TKDNSGEKPGNEIT

-1108 TTKGK
+1108 TTKEE

-1126 WYGKNDS
+1126 EYGKNDS

>member
-1 MGGFTMKSR
+1 MKSR

-29 LYFTKDVYSNEN
+29 LYFSKDVYSNEN

-136 VSDEYKGDIFDT
+136 VSDEYKGDTFDT

-179 DGSFSYT
+179 DGSFSYN

-220 NRANEYLVSKEN
+220 NRANEYLISKES

-302 VISGPQITGIA
+302 VISGPQITGIV

-363 VINTKNL
+363 VINTKNM

-383 KESGQVLAIK
+383 KESGQVVAIK

-471 ECNDFSFISQANTA
+471 ECNDFSFMSQADTD

-536 VNVKFNMQGIGLSEN
+536 VNVKFNMQGIGLSET

-566 GSMRTEDWKNAEEGA
+566 GSMRTEDWNISEEGA

-706 SDGVALSAPTNDEIA
+706 SDGVALSAPTNDEIT

-773 LFKTG
+773 LFKQG
-778 YLSVGQDNNME
+778 YLSVGQDNNIE
-789 MKVPVTGIA
+789 MKVPITGIA

-831 RKITTEI
+831 RRITTEI

-928 ETKIGQGDKI
+928 ETKIGQGEKI

-967 LLDEAGFKLTDHAYN
+967 LMDEAGFKLTDHAYN
-982 FKIQCTD
+982 FKIQCSD
-989 GGSIISET
+989 GGSVVSKFMET
-997 NDAYKE
+997 YKE
-1003 GQSIS
+1003 GQTIS
-1008 LEAKADDGYIF
+1008 LKAKADDGYIF

-1054 KKNMENHDNSISEYV
+1054 KKNMENHDNSISESV
-1069 TKDNSGENPGNEIT
+1069 TKDNSGEKPGNEIT

-1108 TTKGK
+1108 TTKEE

-1126 WYGKNDS
+1126 EYGKNDS

>member
-1 MGGFTMKSR
+1 MKSR

-46 KEAVKWIEDSQNE
+46 KETVKWIEDSQNE

-86 DVREKAVKYLDT
+86 DVREKAVRYLDT

-113 NEITTEDKIKKIIKM
+113 NEITTEDKIKEIIKM

-220 NRANEYLVSKEN
+220 NRANEYLISKES

-264 EKAGK
+264 EKVGK

-286 FVYAIDE
+286 FVYAIDK

-302 VISGPQITGIA
+302 VISGPQITGIV

-363 VINTKNL
+363 VINTKNM

-383 KESGQVLAIK
+383 KESGQVVAIK

-471 ECNDFSFISQANTA
+471 ECNDFSFMSQADTD

-536 VNVKFNMQGIGLSEN
+536 VNVKFNMQGIGLSET

-566 GSMRTEDWKNAEEGA
+566 GSMRTEDWNISEEGA

-706 SDGVALSAPTNDEIA
+706 SDGVALTAPTNDEIT

-778 YLSVGQDNNME
+778 YISVGQDNNME

-823 KLDPLTVK
+823 KLDPLTIK

-850 EAVDKKGIYAK
+850 EVDKKGIYAK

-967 LLDEAGFKLTDHAYN
+967 LMDEAGFKLTDHAYN

-1008 LEAKADDGYIF
+1008 LEAVADEGYIF

-1054 KKNMENHDNSISEYV
+1054 KKNMENHDNSISESV
-1069 TKDNSGENPGNEIT
+1069 TKDNSGEKPGNEIT
-1083 TQKAVKKDGN
+1083 TQKVVKKDGN

-1108 TTKGK
+1108 TTKEK

-1126 WYGKNDS
+1126 EYGKNDS

>member
-1 MGGFTMKSR
+1 
-10 LLKGI
+10 
-15 SCLLACVMLLEATL
+15 
-29 LYFTKDVYSNEN
+29 
-41 VIALK
+41 
-46 KEAVKWIEDSQNE
+46 
-59 DGSWGKSLG
+59 
-68 IYNTAE
+68 
-74 VLKYTGKQNLSG
+74 
-86 DVREKAVKYLDT
+86 
-98 AYENNND
+98 
-105 DLYRKNSI
+105 
-113 NEITTEDKIKKIIKM
+113 M

-363 VINTKNL
+363 VINTKNM

-383 KESGQVLAIK
+383 KESGQVVAIK

-420 TKKEIKFKL
+420 TK
-429 KAEMGTN
+429 
-436 TDTDID
+436 
-442 ININVENQNGENV
+442 
-455 YKDNHSIEAGT
+455 
-466 NTKYI
+466 YI
-471 ECNDFSFISQANTA
+471 ECNDFSFMSQADTD

-525 DKDEINDDDTH
+525 DKDEITDDDKY
-536 VNVKFNMQGIGLSEN
+536 VNVKFDMQGIGLSEN

-778 YLSVGQDNNME
+778 YISVGQDNNME
-789 MKVPVTGIA
+789 MKMPVSVSGNE
-798 DDEIINLMDE
+798 EIINLMDE

-823 KLDPLTVK
+823 KLDPLTIK

-850 EAVDKKGIYAK
+850 ETVDKKTTYAK
-861 NVIPKESDEQGKAI
+861 NILPKESEKQGKAI

-928 ETKIGQGDKI
+928 ETKIGQGEKI

-967 LLDEAGFKLTDHAYN
+967 LMDEAGFKLTDHAYN
-982 FKIQCTD
+982 FKIQCSD
-989 GGSIISET
+989 GGSVVSKFMET
-997 NDAYKE
+997 YKE
-1003 GQSIS
+1003 GQTIS
-1008 LEAKADDGYIF
+1008 LKAKADDGYIF

-1054 KKNMENHDNSISEYV
+1054 KKNMENHDNSISESV
-1069 TKDNSGENPGNEIT
+1069 TKDNSGEKPGNEIT
-1083 TQKAVKKDGN
+1083 TQKVVKKDGN

-1108 TTKGK
+1108 TTKEK

-1126 WYGKNDS
+1126 EYGKNDS

>member
-1 MGGFTMKSR
+1 MKSR

-29 LYFTKDVYSNEN
+29 LYFSKDVYSNEN

-113 NEITTEDKIKKIIKM
+113 NEITTEDKIKEIIKM

-136 VSDEYKGDIFDT
+136 VSDEYKGDTFDT

-179 DGSFSYT
+179 DGSFSYN

-220 NRANEYLVSKEN
+220 NRANEYLISKES

-302 VISGPQITGIA
+302 VISGPQITGIV

-363 VINTKNL
+363 VINTKNM

-471 ECNDFSFISQANTA
+471 ECNDFSFMSQADTD

-536 VNVKFNMQGIGLSEN
+536 VNVKFNMQGIGLSET

-566 GSMRTEDWKNAEEGA
+566 GSMRTEDWNISEEGA

-706 SDGVALSAPTNDEIA
+706 SDGVALSAPTNDEIT

-773 LFKTG
+773 LFKQG
-778 YLSVGQDNNME
+778 YLSVGQDNNIE

-831 RKITTEI
+831 RRITTEI

-928 ETKIGQGDKI
+928 ETKIGQGEKI

-967 LLDEAGFKLTDHAYN
+967 LMDEAGFKLTDHAYN
-982 FKIQCTD
+982 FKIQCSD
-989 GGSIISET
+989 GGSVVSKFMET
-997 NDAYKE
+997 YKE
-1003 GQSIS
+1003 GQTIS
-1008 LEAKADDGYIF
+1008 LKAKADDGYIF

-1054 KKNMENHDNSISEYV
+1054 KKNMENHDNSISESV
-1069 TKDNSGENPGNEIT
+1069 TKDNSGEKPGNEIT

-1108 TTKGK
+1108 TTKEE

-1126 WYGKNDS
+1126 EYGKNDS

>member
-1 MGGFTMKSR
+1 
-10 LLKGI
+10 
-15 SCLLACVMLLEATL
+15 
-29 LYFTKDVYSNEN
+29 
-41 VIALK
+41 
-46 KEAVKWIEDSQNE
+46 
-59 DGSWGKSLG
+59 
-68 IYNTAE
+68 
-74 VLKYTGKQNLSG
+74 
-86 DVREKAVKYLDT
+86 
-98 AYENNND
+98 
-105 DLYRKNSI
+105 
-113 NEITTEDKIKKIIKM
+113 
-128 QNNDGSFS
+128 
-136 VSDEYKGDIFDT
+136 
-148 LLALEA
+148 
-154 MLSSELMNKKSMEK
+154 
-168 AVLFVLSNQKE
+168 
-179 DGSFSYT
+179 
-186 GKKDGGVYITAYAAF
+186 
-201 ILKKYIS
+201 
-208 ENGGKESEKLAL
+208 
-220 NRANEYLVSKEN
+220 
-232 EIIGN
+232 
-237 DEESL
+237 
-242 MNLLMITIA
+242 
-251 LTEIDANRTLQRI
+251 
-264 EKAGK
+264 
-269 EIKQDGSL
+269 
-277 NQDECLTAM
+277 
-286 FVYAIDE
+286 
-293 YLTFVRDES
+293 
-302 VISGPQITGIA
+302 
-313 INSDEN
+313 
-319 ITAYTDIK
+319 
-327 VVPEIIG
+327 
-334 INDEKH
+334 
-340 EVSVCMGNEST
+340 
-351 AYVKGTETDDGY
+351 
-363 VINTKNL
+363 
-370 EPGEYYI
+370 
-377 VTMVTD
+377 
-383 KESGQVLAIK
+383 
-393 RKQVEIS
+393 
-400 EGIKIFK
+400 
-407 SVLNY
+407 
-412 SPKAVSVN
+412 
-420 TKKEIKFKL
+420 
-429 KAEMGTN
+429 
-436 TDTDID
+436 
-442 ININVENQNGENV
+442 
-455 YKDNHSIEAGT
+455 
-466 NTKYI
+466 
-471 ECNDFSFISQANTA
+471 
-485 DLYTVTVRYKNK
+485 
-497 NTVIKTDRALIKVF
+497 
-511 DEENENRIDIKYEA
+511 
-525 DKDEINDDDTH
+525 
-536 VNVKFNMQGIGLSEN
+536 MQGIGLSEN

-566 GSMRTEDWKNAEEGA
+566 ASMGDKDWKNAVEGA
-581 KIIVNYMQPED
+581 RIITNYIQPED
-592 RALIRYVN
+592 RVLIRYINLNNPACKFISDKKSLNQVLDNVN
-600 RGNAETGF
+600 KNI
-608 SNDKEYLNEV
+608 NY
-618 LSRGVWLWGGTPI
+618 WGGTPI

-638 INDLKN
+638 INDFKN
-644 SEYRDKVI
+644 SENRDKVI

-660 WGDSPEINV
+660 SADSGTLNV
-669 KELKDLNITI
+669 KQITEQNITI
-679 YSVFLEANASEE
+679 YSVFLESNASES
-691 SRVEAKKTMQYIADI
+691 SRAEAKKTMQYIADI
-706 SDGVALSAPTNDEIA
+706 SDGVALTAPTNDEIT

-778 YLSVGQDNNME
+778 YISVGQDNNME
-789 MKVPVTGIA
+789 MKMPVSVSGNE
-798 DDEIINLMDE
+798 EIINLMDE

-823 KLDPLTVK
+823 KLDPLTIK

-850 EAVDKKGIYAK
+850 EVDKKGIYAK

-958 QFVTDDEVI
+958 QFVTDDEVF
-967 LLDEAGFKLTDHAYN
+967 LMDEAGFKLTDHAYN

-1008 LEAKADDGYIF
+1008 LEAVADEGYIF

-1048 KAVFAK
+1048 KAIFAK

-1069 TKDNSGENPGNEIT
+1069 TKDNSGEKPGNEIT

-1126 WYGKNDS
+1126 GYGKNDS

>member
-1 MGGFTMKSR
+1 MKSR

-113 NEITTEDKIKKIIKM
+113 NEITTEDKIKEIIKM

-237 DEESL
+237 NEESL

-269 EIKQDGSL
+269 KIKQDGSL

-302 VISGPQITGIA
+302 VISGPQITGIV

-363 VINTKNL
+363 VINTKNM

-377 VTMVTD
+377 VTIVTD
-383 KESGQVLAIK
+383 KESGQVVAIK

-412 SPKAVSVN
+412 SPKSVSVN

-429 KAEMGTN
+429 RAETGINTN
-436 TDTDID
+436 TDID

-455 YKDNHSIEAGT
+455 YEDNRNIDADA

-471 ECNDFSFISQANTA
+471 ECNDFSFMSQADTD

-536 VNVKFNMQGIGLSEN
+536 VNVKFNMQGIGLSET

-566 GSMRTEDWKNAEEGA
+566 GSMRTEDWNISEEGA

-752 DIEFSNAPD
+752 DIEFSNAAD

-823 KLDPLTVK
+823 KLDPLTIK

-861 NVIPKESDEQGKAI
+861 NIIPKESDEQGKAI

-884 DMETGDTAKI
+884 DMETGDAAKI

-928 ETKIGQGDKI
+928 EVEIGQGEKI

-958 QFVTDDEVI
+958 QLVTDDEVI
-967 LLDEAGFKLTDHAYN
+967 LMDEAGFKLTDHAYN

-989 GGSIISET
+989 GGSVVSKFMET
-997 NDAYKE
+997 YKE
-1003 GQSIS
+1003 GQTIS

-1019 AGWECDYGAFSDRY
+1019 AGWECNYGAFSDRY
-1033 DKSTMFTMPG
+1033 DKSTMFIMPG

-1054 KKNMENHDNSISEYV
+1054 KKNMENHDNSISESG
-1069 TKDNSGENPGNEIT
+1069 TKDNSGEKPGNEFT

-1099 SEKSEKNSA
+1099 SEKNSA
-1108 TTKGK
+1108 TTKEK

-1126 WYGKNDS
+1126 GYGKDDS
-1133 IKKNSDGIKTYN
+1133 IKKNSGGTKTYN

>member
-1 MGGFTMKSR
+1 MKSR

-113 NEITTEDKIKKIIKM
+113 NEITTEDKIKEIIKM

-363 VINTKNL
+363 VINTKNM

-383 KESGQVLAIK
+383 KESGQVVAIK

-420 TKKEIKFKL
+420 TK
-429 KAEMGTN
+429 
-436 TDTDID
+436 
-442 ININVENQNGENV
+442 
-455 YKDNHSIEAGT
+455 
-466 NTKYI
+466 YI
-471 ECNDFSFISQANTA
+471 ECNDFSFMSQADTD

-525 DKDEINDDDTH
+525 DKDEITDDDKY
-536 VNVKFNMQGIGLSEN
+536 VNVKFDMQGIGLSEN

-691 SRVEAKKTMQYIADI
+691 SRVEAK
-706 SDGVALSAPTNDEIA
+706 
-721 ECVAK
+721 
-726 LANDIFM
+726 
-733 VAGKNI
+733 
-739 ELKMKLNKDINPD
+739 
-752 DIEFSNAPD
+752 NAVHCRHIRRCG
-761 EIIKNDDGTNTL
+761 II
-773 LFKTG
+773 
-778 YLSVGQDNNME
+778 
-789 MKVPVTGIA
+789 
-798 DDEIINLMDE
+798 
-808 ITLSYTNENDEKVEL
+808 
-823 KLDPLTVK
+823 
-831 RKITTEI
+831 
-838 VETEPETKQSTE
+838 
-850 EAVDKKGIYAK
+850 
-861 NVIPKESDEQGKAI
+861 
-875 KGNVSVDNT
+875 
-884 DMETGDTAKI
+884 
-894 SYVIENKGQEK
+894 
-905 ENGILKISAI
+905 
-915 NIKNKNVTELENK
+915 
-928 ETKIGQGDKI
+928 
-938 TETIDTDT
+938 
-946 SLLGEGNFLIIY
+946 
-958 QFVTDDEVI
+958 
-967 LLDEAGFKLTDHAYN
+967 
-982 FKIQCTD
+982 CTD
-989 GGSIISET
+989 
-997 NDAYKE
+997 K
-1003 GQSIS
+1003 
-1008 LEAKADDGYIF
+1008 
-1019 AGWECDYGAFSDRY
+1019 
-1033 DKSTMFTMPG
+1033 
-1043 NDVTV
+1043 
-1048 KAVFAK
+1048 
-1054 KKNMENHDNSISEYV
+1054 
-1069 TKDNSGENPGNEIT
+1069 
-1083 TQKAVKKDGN
+1083 
-1093 SNVKGR
+1093 
-1099 SEKSEKNSA
+1099 
-1108 TTKGK
+1108 
-1113 HEKNANISGKHKK
+1113 
-1126 WYGKNDS
+1126 
-1133 IKKNSDGIKTYN
+1133 
-1145 VDENNQNNKEIKS
+1145 
-1158 GSPVKTGDFETR
+1158 
-1170 KTIAALMIIQFIS
+1170 
-1183 IIVIIFMAGKKE
+1183 
-1195 KEEQ
+1195 

>member
-113 NEITTEDKIKKIIKM
+113 NEITTEDKIKEIIKM

-220 NRANEYLVSKEN
+220 NRANEYLASKEN

-363 VINTKNL
+363 VINTKNM

-412 SPKAVSVN
+412 SPKSVSVN

-429 KAEMGTN
+429 RAETGINTN
-436 TDTDID
+436 TDID

-455 YKDNHSIEAGT
+455 YEDNRNIDADA

-471 ECNDFSFISQANTA
+471 ECNDFSFMSQADTD

-525 DKDEINDDDTH
+525 DKDEITDDDKY
-536 VNVKFNMQGIGLSEN
+536 VNVKFDMQGIGLSEN

-773 LFKTG
+773 LFKQG

-928 ETKIGQGDKI
+928 EVEIGQGEKI

-967 LLDEAGFKLTDHAYN
+967 LMDEA
-982 FKIQCTD
+982 
-989 GGSIISET
+989 
-997 NDAYKE
+997 
-1003 GQSIS
+1003 
-1008 LEAKADDGYIF
+1008 
-1019 AGWECDYGAFSDRY
+1019 
-1033 DKSTMFTMPG
+1033 
-1043 NDVTV
+1043 
-1048 KAVFAK
+1048 
-1054 KKNMENHDNSISEYV
+1054 
-1069 TKDNSGENPGNEIT
+1069 
-1083 TQKAVKKDGN
+1083 
-1093 SNVKGR
+1093 
-1099 SEKSEKNSA
+1099 
-1108 TTKGK
+1108 
-1113 HEKNANISGKHKK
+1113 
-1126 WYGKNDS
+1126 
-1133 IKKNSDGIKTYN
+1133 
-1145 VDENNQNNKEIKS
+1145 
-1158 GSPVKTGDFETR
+1158 
-1170 KTIAALMIIQFIS
+1170 
-1183 IIVIIFMAGKKE
+1183 
-1195 KEEQ
+1195 

>member
-1 MGGFTMKSR
+1 MKSR

-113 NEITTEDKIKKIIKM
+113 NEITTEDKIKEIIKM

-136 VSDEYKGDIFDT
+136 VSDEYKGDTFDT

-179 DGSFSYT
+179 DGSFSYN

-220 NRANEYLVSKEN
+220 NRANEYLISKES

-302 VISGPQITGIA
+302 VISGPQITGIV

-363 VINTKNL
+363 VINTKNM

-383 KESGQVLAIK
+383 KESGQVVAIK

-471 ECNDFSFISQANTA
+471 ECNDFSFMSQADTD

-536 VNVKFNMQGIGLSEN
+536 VNVKFNMQGIGLSET

-566 GSMRTEDWKNAEEGA
+566 GSMRTEDWNISEEGA

-706 SDGVALSAPTNDEIA
+706 SDGVALSAPTNDEIT

-773 LFKTG
+773 LFKQG
-778 YLSVGQDNNME
+778 YLSVGQDNNIE

-798 DDEIINLMDE
+798 DDEMINLMDE

-831 RKITTEI
+831 RRITTEI

-928 ETKIGQGDKI
+928 ETKIGQGEKI

-967 LLDEAGFKLTDHAYN
+967 LMDEAGFKLTDHAYN
-982 FKIQCTD
+982 FKIQCSD
-989 GGSIISET
+989 GGSVVSKFMET
-997 NDAYKE
+997 YKE
-1003 GQSIS
+1003 GQTIS
-1008 LEAKADDGYIF
+1008 LKAKADDGYIF

-1054 KKNMENHDNSISEYV
+1054 KKNMENHDNSISESV
-1069 TKDNSGENPGNEIT
+1069 TKDNSGEKPGNEIT
-1083 TQKAVKKDGN
+1083 TQKVVKKDGN

-1108 TTKGK
+1108 ITKEE

-1126 WYGKNDS
+1126 EYGKNDS

>member
-1 MGGFTMKSR
+1 MKSR

-29 LYFTKDVYSNEN
+29 LYFSKDVYSNEN

-136 VSDEYKGDIFDT
+136 VSDEYKGDTFDT

-179 DGSFSYT
+179 DGSFSYN

-220 NRANEYLVSKEN
+220 NRANEYLISKES

-340 EVSVCMGNEST
+340 EVSVCMGNAST

-363 VINTKNL
+363 VINTKNMK
-370 EPGEYYI
+370 PGEYYI

-383 KESGQVLAIK
+383 KESGQVVAIK

-497 NTVIKTDRALIKVF
+497 NMVIKTDRALIKVF

-525 DKDEINDDDTH
+525 DKDEITDDDKY
-536 VNVKFNMQGIGLSEN
+536 VNVKFDMQGIGLSEN

-592 RALIRYVN
+592 RALIRYIN
-600 RGNAETGF
+600 KGNAITAF

-618 LSRGVWLWGGTPI
+618 LNRGVWLWGGTPI

-706 SDGVALSAPTNDEIA
+706 SDGVALSAPTNDEIT

-773 LFKTG
+773 LFKQG
-778 YLSVGQDNNME
+778 YLSVGQDNNIE
-789 MKVPVTGIA
+789 MKAPVTGIA

-831 RKITTEI
+831 RRITTEI

-928 ETKIGQGDKI
+928 ETKIGQGEKI

-967 LLDEAGFKLTDHAYN
+967 LMDEAGFKLTDHAYN
-982 FKIQCTD
+982 FKIQCSD
-989 GGSIISET
+989 GGSVVSKFMET
-997 NDAYKE
+997 YKE
-1003 GQSIS
+1003 GQTIS
-1008 LEAKADDGYIF
+1008 LKAKADDGYIF

-1054 KKNMENHDNSISEYV
+1054 KKNMENHDNSISESV
-1069 TKDNSGENPGNEIT
+1069 TKDNSGEKPGNEIT
-1083 TQKAVKKDGN
+1083 TQKVVKKDGN

-1108 TTKGK
+1108 ITKEE

-1126 WYGKNDS
+1126 EYGKNDS

>member
-1 MGGFTMKSR
+1 MKSR

-113 NEITTEDKIKKIIKM
+113 NEITTEDKIKEIIKM

-363 VINTKNL
+363 VINTKNM

-383 KESGQVLAIK
+383 KESGQVVAIK

-420 TKKEIKFKL
+420 TK
-429 KAEMGTN
+429 
-436 TDTDID
+436 
-442 ININVENQNGENV
+442 
-455 YKDNHSIEAGT
+455 
-466 NTKYI
+466 YI
-471 ECNDFSFISQANTA
+471 ECNDFSFMSQADTD

-525 DKDEINDDDTH
+525 DKDEITDDDKY
-536 VNVKFNMQGIGLSEN
+536 VNVKFDMQGIGLSEN

-778 YLSVGQDNNME
+778 YISVGQDNNME
-789 MKVPVTGIA
+789 MKMPVSVSGNE
-798 DDEIINLMDE
+798 EIINLMDE

-823 KLDPLTVK
+823 KLDPLTIK

-850 EAVDKKGIYAK
+850 ETVDKKTTYAK
-861 NVIPKESDEQGKAI
+861 NILPKESDEQGKAI

-928 ETKIGQGDKI
+928 ETKIGQGEKI

-967 LLDEAGFKLTDHAYN
+967 LMDEAGFKLTDHAYN
-982 FKIQCTD
+982 FKIQCSD
-989 GGSIISET
+989 GGSVVSKFMET
-997 NDAYKE
+997 YKE
-1003 GQSIS
+1003 GQTIS
-1008 LEAKADDGYIF
+1008 LKAKADDGYIF

-1054 KKNMENHDNSISEYV
+1054 KKNMENHDNSISESV
-1069 TKDNSGENPGNEIT
+1069 TKDNSGEKPGNEIT
-1083 TQKAVKKDGN
+1083 TQKVVKKDGN

-1108 TTKGK
+1108 TTKEK

-1126 WYGKNDS
+1126 EYGKNDS

>member
-1 MGGFTMKSR
+1 MKSR

-29 LYFTKDVYSNEN
+29 LYFSKDVYSNEN

-136 VSDEYKGDIFDT
+136 VSDEYKGDTFDT

-179 DGSFSYT
+179 DGSFSYN

-220 NRANEYLVSKEN
+220 NRANEYLISKES

-302 VISGPQITGIA
+302 VISGPQITGIV

-363 VINTKNL
+363 VINTKNM

-383 KESGQVLAIK
+383 KESGQVVAIK

-471 ECNDFSFISQANTA
+471 ECNDFSFMSQADTD

-536 VNVKFNMQGIGLSEN
+536 VNVKFNMQGIGLSET

-566 GSMRTEDWKNAEEGA
+566 GSMRTEDWNISEEGA

-706 SDGVALSAPTNDEIA
+706 SDGVALSAPTNDEIT

-773 LFKTG
+773 LFKQG
-778 YLSVGQDNNME
+778 YLSVGQDNNIE

-831 RKITTEI
+831 RRITTEI

-928 ETKIGQGDKI
+928 ETKIGQGEKI

-967 LLDEAGFKLTDHAYN
+967 LMDEAGFKLTDHAYN
-982 FKIQCTD
+982 FKIQCSD
-989 GGSIISET
+989 GGSVVSKFMET
-997 NDAYKE
+997 YKE
-1003 GQSIS
+1003 GQTIS
-1008 LEAKADDGYIF
+1008 LKAKADDGYIF

-1069 TKDNSGENPGNEIT
+1069 TKDNSGEKPGNEIT

-1126 WYGKNDS
+1126 GYGKNDS

>member
-1 MGGFTMKSR
+1 MKSR

-113 NEITTEDKIKKIIKM
+113 NEITTEDKIKEIIKM

-363 VINTKNL
+363 VINTKNM

-383 KESGQVLAIK
+383 KESGQVVAIK

-420 TKKEIKFKL
+420 TK
-429 KAEMGTN
+429 
-436 TDTDID
+436 
-442 ININVENQNGENV
+442 
-455 YKDNHSIEAGT
+455 
-466 NTKYI
+466 YI
-471 ECNDFSFISQANTA
+471 ECNDFSFMSQADTD

-525 DKDEINDDDTH
+525 DKDEITDDDKY
-536 VNVKFNMQGIGLSEN
+536 VNVKFDMQGIGLSEN

-581 KIIVNYMQPED
+581 KIIVNYMQPEH

-652 YLFSDGER
+652 YMFSDGER

-778 YLSVGQDNNME
+778 YISVGQDNNME
-789 MKVPVTGIA
+789 MKMPVSVSGNE
-798 DDEIINLMDE
+798 EIINLMDE

-823 KLDPLTVK
+823 KLDPLTIK

-850 EAVDKKGIYAK
+850 ETVDKKTTYAK
-861 NVIPKESDEQGKAI
+861 NILPKESDEQGKAI

-928 ETKIGQGDKI
+928 ETKIGQGEKI

-967 LLDEAGFKLTDHAYN
+967 LMDEAGFKLTDHAYN
-982 FKIQCTD
+982 FKIQCSD
-989 GGSIISET
+989 GGSVVSKFMET
-997 NDAYKE
+997 YKE
-1003 GQSIS
+1003 GQTIS
-1008 LEAKADDGYIF
+1008 LKAKADDGYIF

-1054 KKNMENHDNSISEYV
+1054 KKNMENHDNSISESV
-1069 TKDNSGENPGNEIT
+1069 TKDNSGEKPGNEIT
-1083 TQKAVKKDGN
+1083 TQKVVKKDGN

-1108 TTKGK
+1108 TTKEK

-1126 WYGKNDS
+1126 EYGKNDS

>member
-1 MGGFTMKSR
+1 MKSR

-113 NEITTEDKIKKIIKM
+113 NEITTEDKIKEIIKM

-264 EKAGK
+264 EKVGK

-302 VISGPQITGIA
+302 VISGPQITGIV

-363 VINTKNL
+363 VINTKNM

-471 ECNDFSFISQANTA
+471 ECNDFSFMSQADTD

-536 VNVKFNMQGIGLSEN
+536 VNVKFNMQGIGLSET

-566 GSMRTEDWKNAEEGA
+566 GSMRTEDWNISEEGA

-706 SDGVALSAPTNDEIA
+706 SDGVALTAPTNDEIT

-778 YLSVGQDNNME
+778 YISVGQDNNME

-823 KLDPLTVK
+823 KLDPLTIK

-850 EAVDKKGIYAK
+850 EVDKKGIYAK

-967 LLDEAGFKLTDHAYN
+967 LMDEAGFKLTDHAYN

-1008 LEAKADDGYIF
+1008 LEAVADEGYIF

-1054 KKNMENHDNSISEYV
+1054 KKNMENHDNSISESV
-1069 TKDNSGENPGNEIT
+1069 TKDNSGEKPGNEIT
-1083 TQKAVKKDGN
+1083 TQKVVKKDGN

-1108 TTKGK
+1108 TTKEK

-1126 WYGKNDS
+1126 EYGKNDS

>member
-1 MGGFTMKSR
+1 MKSR

-29 LYFTKDVYSNEN
+29 LYFSKDVYSNEN

-136 VSDEYKGDIFDT
+136 VSDEYKGDTFDT

-179 DGSFSYT
+179 DGSFSYN

-220 NRANEYLVSKEN
+220 NRANEYLISKES

-302 VISGPQITGIA
+302 VISGPQITGIV

-363 VINTKNL
+363 VINTKNM

-383 KESGQVLAIK
+383 KESGQVVAIK

-471 ECNDFSFISQANTA
+471 ECNDFSFMSQADTD

-525 DKDEINDDDTH
+525 DKDEIT
-536 VNVKFNMQGIGLSEN
+536 
-551 IKRRPMDIV
+551 
-560 IILDNS
+560 
-566 GSMRTEDWKNAEEGA
+566 
-581 KIIVNYMQPED
+581 
-592 RALIRYVN
+592 
-600 RGNAETGF
+600 
-608 SNDKEYLNEV
+608 
-618 LSRGVWLWGGTPI
+618 
-631 YSSINNS
+631 
-638 INDLKN
+638 
-644 SEYRDKVI
+644 
-652 YLFSDGER
+652 
-660 WGDSPEINV
+660 
-669 KELKDLNITI
+669 
-679 YSVFLEANASEE
+679 
-691 SRVEAKKTMQYIADI
+691 
-706 SDGVALSAPTNDEIA
+706 

-773 LFKTG
+773 LFKQG
-778 YLSVGQDNNME
+778 YLSVGQDNNIE

-831 RKITTEI
+831 RRITTEI

-928 ETKIGQGDKI
+928 ETKIGQGEKI

-967 LLDEAGFKLTDHAYN
+967 LMDEAGFKLTDHAYN
-982 FKIQCTD
+982 FKIQCSD
-989 GGSIISET
+989 GGSVVSKFMET
-997 NDAYKE
+997 YKE
-1003 GQSIS
+1003 GQTIS
-1008 LEAKADDGYIF
+1008 LKAKADDGYIF

-1054 KKNMENHDNSISEYV
+1054 KKNMENHDNSISESV
-1069 TKDNSGENPGNEIT
+1069 TKDNSGEKPGNEIT
-1083 TQKAVKKDGN
+1083 TQKVVKKDGN

-1108 TTKGK
+1108 TTKEK

-1126 WYGKNDS
+1126 EYGKNDS